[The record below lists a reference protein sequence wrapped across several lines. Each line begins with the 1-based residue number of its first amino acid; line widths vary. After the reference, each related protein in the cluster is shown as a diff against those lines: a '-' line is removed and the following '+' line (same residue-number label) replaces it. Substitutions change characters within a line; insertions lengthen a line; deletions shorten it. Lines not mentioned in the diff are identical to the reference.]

1 MKVVKVVI
9 GTVLFAGVAL
19 VGLKFYTQNSHDEM
33 AGVVDQLNPLVTKG
47 EVYFKTKKPDEVNSY
62 GTATYIQ
69 KAADQKGHERTIEFT
84 GLSILK
90 EGHYLK
96 IINKGAHVESYEE
109 VDKKEV
115 PKKAL
120 AIIG

>member
-47 EVYFKTKKPDEVNSY
+47 EVYAKTKNQMKSIHMEQRLISKKLPIKRDMN
-62 GTATYIQ
+62 
-69 KAADQKGHERTIEFT
+69 ER
-84 GLSILK
+84 LNLQV
-90 EGHYLK
+90 YLF
-96 IINKGAHVESYEE
+96 
-109 VDKKEV
+109 
-115 PKKAL
+115 
-120 AIIG
+120 

>member
-1 MKVVKVVI
+1 MEQRLI
-9 GTVLFAGVAL
+9 
-19 VGLKFYTQNSHDEM
+19 S
-33 AGVVDQLNPLVTKG
+33 
-47 EVYFKTKKPDEVNSY
+47 KKLPIKRDMN
-62 GTATYIQ
+62 
-69 KAADQKGHERTIEFT
+69 ERTIEFT

>member
-1 MKVVKVVI
+1 MEQRLI
-9 GTVLFAGVAL
+9 
-19 VGLKFYTQNSHDEM
+19 S
-33 AGVVDQLNPLVTKG
+33 
-47 EVYFKTKKPDEVNSY
+47 KKLPN
-62 GTATYIQ
+62 
-69 KAADQKGHERTIEFT
+69 
-84 GLSILK
+84 
-90 EGHYLK
+90 LK